1 MAGLGR
7 KVFTAGDVL
16 TASDVQ
22 NYMMDQ
28 SVMYFAGT
36 AARSSAIATP
46 TTGMTSYI
54 GVTGTATIPQLE
66 TYTGSAW
73 QTPYGMTQ
81 VANVT
86 YSGASTISVNNVFTS
101 AFDYYKIILTND
113 ALATSSGNV
122 YIKFRV
128 AGNDSSASYNWGA
141 LGVEAGGN
149 QLGNHGNNS
158 SLGFLISQTR
168 NANGTFGFSMEVQNV
183 AIATPTQVQFIFTS
197 NTPTY
202 NTVEGTFG
210 GGQHSVNTAYDGFS
224 IIAPGNIQGKIKVYG
239 YRNS

>member
-54 GVTGTATIPQLE
+54 GVTGTATIPQIE

-73 QTPYGMTQ
+73 QTPYGLTQ
-81 VANVT
+81 VANVSF
-86 YSGASTISVNNVFTS
+86 SGASAINIDNVFTS
-101 AFDYYKIILTND
+101 TYQNYKLVFNLTASSITLGAGIAWKGRTSGSTIGTTYGSQYVRGTGTTVNAFGGAD
-113 ALATSSGNV
+113 AAIGGVASGYPTYVQHEVLLCSPQLAQVT
-122 YIKFRV
+122 
-128 AGNDSSASYNWGA
+128 
-141 LGVEAGGN
+141 
-149 QLGNHGNNS
+149 
-158 SLGFLISQTR
+158 ISQTH
-168 NANGTFGFSMEVQNV
+168 NLYVDSAGAGNTQIISAWHTGTN
-183 AIATPTQVQFIFTS
+183 QF
-197 NTPTY
+197 
-202 NTVEGTFG
+202 
-210 GGQHSVNTAYDGFS
+210 DG
-224 IIAPGNIQGKIKVYG
+224 INIAPTSGTITGTVRIYG
-239 YRNS
+239 LRNS